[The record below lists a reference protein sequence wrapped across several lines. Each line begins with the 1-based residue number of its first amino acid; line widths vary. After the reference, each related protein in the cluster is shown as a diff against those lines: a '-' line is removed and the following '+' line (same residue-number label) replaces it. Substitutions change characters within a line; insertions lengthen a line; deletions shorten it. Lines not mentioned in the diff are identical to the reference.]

1 MPLSRLENV
10 LKAVRHEEPEVI
22 PNLLEFTDSA
32 NARRKF
38 LASFGEGGDR
48 ETLAGINDYFD
59 NFLVT
64 VTRSGFLTR
73 TVEDNPDYTVM
84 EFETGGQWTIHHH
97 PFWREYTRYPIS
109 DRADLASFRRPDPN
123 DPRLPEGFAANFKI
137 NNLYGTAAT
146 GNSRYAG
153 IAEDA
158 AFFKGR
164 GFFTTAEINGFFSGV
179 WYFLRPFEE
188 FLMDLVTDEGF
199 AAELIGII
207 GEFNLKDA
215 ENLLRTGVHC
225 IDFCDDLGYN
235 TGMFI
240 SPRIYERLILP
251 WHASLAELC
260 HRHGAYVNMHSHGNI
275 NEIVPL
281 LVEAGIDILNPVG
294 PSDGMNLRELKAKYG
309 AKITFLGGV
318 SKYIG
323 EMTPAE
329 IEAHLREVVATGA
342 PGGGFMLKTEGGI
355 PTDMTEENF
364 RRFLAVSRECR
375 RRK

>member
-1 MPLSRLENV
+1 M
-10 LKAVRHEEPEVI
+10 VI
-22 PNLLEFTDSA
+22 PNLLEFEDSA

-38 LASFGEGGDR
+38 LASFGTGGDR
-48 ETLAGINDYFD
+48 ETMARVNDYLD
-59 NFLVT
+59 NFIVT
-64 VTRSGFLTR
+64 VKRSGFLTR
-73 TVEDNPDYTVM
+73 TLEDNPDYTVL
-84 EFETGGQWTIHHH
+84 EFETGGQWTIHRH
-97 PFWREYTRYPIS
+97 PFWREYSKYPPVGQS
-109 DRADLASFRRPDPN
+109 SLASFKRPDPN
-123 DPRLPEGFAANFKI
+123 NHRSPEGFTADFRV
-137 NNLYGTAAT
+137 NNLYGTASG
-146 GNSRYAG
+146 GNTRYAG

-158 AFFKGR
+158 AFFKEK

-199 AAELIGII
+199 AAELIGIV

-215 ENLLRTGVHC
+215 ENLLQTGVHC

-240 SPRIYERLILP
+240 SPRIYEKLILP
-251 WHASLAELC
+251 WHVRLAKLC
-260 HRHGAYVNMHSHGNI
+260 HDHGAYINMHSHGNI
-275 NEIVPL
+275 NEIMPL
-281 LVEAGIDILNPVG
+281 LIEAGIDILNPVG
-294 PSDGMNLRELKAKYG
+294 PSDGMNLGELKAKYG

-323 EMTPAE
+323 EMTGAE
-329 IEAHLREVVATGA
+329 IEAHLRKVLATGA

-355 PTDMTEENF
+355 PTAMTEENF